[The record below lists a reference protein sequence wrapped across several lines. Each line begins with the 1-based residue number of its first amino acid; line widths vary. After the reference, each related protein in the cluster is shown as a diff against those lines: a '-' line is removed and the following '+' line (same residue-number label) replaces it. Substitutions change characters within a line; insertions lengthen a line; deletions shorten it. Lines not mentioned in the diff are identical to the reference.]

1 MKHIMGS
8 PGTPSGLA
16 LRVSQFVCAAGSL
29 AAMLSAFGF
38 SNYSTFCYLVLQMI
52 LQLIWSFILV
62 CIDIYSLKINWDLHS
77 TGNL

>member
-8 PGTPSGLA
+8 PGKPSGLA

-38 SNYSTFCYLVLQMI
+38 SNYSAF
-52 LQLIWSFILV
+52 W
-62 CIDIYSLKINWDLHS
+62 
-77 TGNL
+77 